1 MQTLPGLS
9 RPGVSR
15 LGLNLSLPRLTSTP
29 PAAPTEAAIAAAP
42 DFTLG
47 SSRSK
52 TGKIAV
58 IVALHLA
65 AVWAMKDGM
74 VYLPKELP
82 RVVDVTF
89 VTPPAP
95 PAPPAPPKVVEVA
108 IKPPPVFT
116 PEIPQLPVVI
126 ENTITVPPAP
136 VKPAEAAPVVAA
148 PPAPPAPP
156 VAAPPEP
163 AAPKLVQGVEY
174 VRPPQPV
181 YPSISRRLGETGVVT
196 LRVLVSEKGTP
207 EQATVHKT
215 SGSQN
220 LDEAGRTAAMRSLF
234 KPYMEDGKAV
244 PVYVLVPINFKL
256 S

>member
-15 LGLNLSLPRLTSTP
+15 LGLNFLRLPRLTSKTP
-29 PAAPTEAAIAAAP
+29 VAPAAAAP

-47 SSRSK
+47 SSRNKS
-52 TGKIAV
+52 GKIAV
-58 IVALHLA
+58 IVGIHLVA
-65 AVWAMKDGM
+65 FWAMQNGM
-74 VYLPKELP
+74 VSDAVKKLPQ
-82 RVVDVTF
+82 VVDVTF

-95 PAPPAPPKVVEVA
+95 PAPPAPPKIVEVA
-108 IKPPPVFT
+108 IKPPPMIMPV
-116 PEIPQLPVVI
+116 PQLPIVI

-136 VKPAEAAPVVAA
+136 VKPAEAVPAVVAA
-148 PPAPPAPP
+148 PSPPAPP
-156 VAAPPEP
+156 VAAPPAP
-163 AAPKLVQGVEY
+163 SAPKLVTGVEY
-174 VRPPQPV
+174 VRQPQPV

-207 EQATVHKT
+207 EQATVQKT
-215 SGSQN
+215 SGSTN
-220 LDEAGRTAAMRSLF
+220 LDEAGRQAALRSLF
-234 KPYMEDGKAV
+234 KPYMEDGKPV

>member
-1 MQTLPGLS
+1 MQTLPGLP

-15 LGLNLSLPRLTSTP
+15 LGLNFLSLPRLTSNP
-29 PAAPTEAAIAAAP
+29 PAAPTAAAP
-42 DFTLG
+42 DFSLG
-47 SSRSK
+47 SSRNRS
-52 TGKIAV
+52 GKIAA
-58 IVALHLA
+58 IVALHVAGFLA
-65 AVWAMKDGM
+65 MQNGMMTTAVKK
-74 VYLPKELP
+74 LPQAVE
-82 RVVDVTF
+82 VTF

-116 PEIPQLPVVI
+116 PVIPQLPVVI

-136 VKPAEAAPVVAA
+136 VKPAEAAPVAA
-148 PPAPPAPP
+148 AVPAPPAPP
-156 VAAPPEP
+156 VAAPPAP
-163 AAPKLVQGVEY
+163 SAPKLVTGVEY

-181 YPSISRRLGETGVVT
+181 NPSISRRLGETGVVT

-207 EQATVHKT
+207 EQATVQKT

-220 LDEAGRTAAMRSLF
+220 LDEAGRQAALRSLF
-234 KPYMEDGKAV
+234 KPYMEDGKPV
-244 PVYVLVPINFKL
+244 PVYVLVPINFKM

>member
-15 LGLNLSLPRLTSTP
+15 LGLDSLRLPRLTSKP
-29 PAAPTEAAIAAAP
+29 PAARTAAAP

-47 SSRSK
+47 SGRNQA
-52 TGKIAV
+52 GKIAV
-58 IVALHLA
+58 IVGIHLA
-65 AVWAMKDGM
+65 AFWAIQNGM
-74 VYLPKELP
+74 VGDAVKKLPQ
-82 RVVDVTF
+82 VVDVTF

-116 PEIPQLPVVI
+116 PVIPQLPIVI

-136 VKPAEAAPVVAA
+136 VKPVEAAPPTVAA
-148 PPAPPAPP
+148 APTPPAPP
-156 VAAPPEP
+156 VAAPPAP
-163 AAPKLVQGVEY
+163 SAPKLVTGVEY
-174 VRPPQPV
+174 VRQPQPV

-196 LRVLVSEKGTP
+196 LRVLVSEKGLP
-207 EQATVHKT
+207 EQATIQKS
-215 SGSQN
+215 SGSTN
-220 LDEAGRTAAMRSLF
+220 LDEAGRQAALRSLF
-234 KPYMEDGKAV
+234 KPYMEDGKPV

>member
-1 MQTLPGLS
+1 MQTLPGLP

-15 LGLNLSLPRLTSTP
+15 LGLDFSSLPRLTSKP
-29 PAAPTEAAIAAAP
+29 PAAHAAAAP

-47 SSRSK
+47 SSRNRS
-52 TGKIAV
+52 GKIAF
-58 IVALHLA
+58 IVGIHLA
-65 AVWAMKDGM
+65 AFWAIQSGM
-74 VYLPKELP
+74 VTEAVKKLPQ
-82 RVVDVTF
+82 VVDVTF

-95 PAPPAPPKVVEVA
+95 PAPPAPPKMVEVA

-116 PEIPQLPVVI
+116 PVIPQLPIVI
-126 ENTITVPPAP
+126 ENTITVPPAA
-136 VKPAEAAPVVAA
+136 VKPAEATPVAAA

-156 VAAPPEP
+156 VAAPAAP
-163 AAPKLVQGVEY
+163 AAPKLVTGVEY
-174 VRPPQPV
+174 VRQPQPV

-207 EQATVHKT
+207 EQATVQKT
-215 SGSQN
+215 SGSTN
-220 LDEAGRTAAMRSLF
+220 LDEAGRQAALRSLF
-234 KPYMEDGKAV
+234 KPYMEDGKPV

>member
-1 MQTLPGLS
+1 MQTLPGLT

-15 LGLNLSLPRLTSTP
+15 LGLDFLRLPRLTSRTSG
-29 PAAPTEAAIAAAP
+29 AQAAAAP

-47 SSRSK
+47 SSSNR

-58 IVALHLA
+58 IVGIHLVA
-65 AVWAMKDGM
+65 FWAMQNGM
-74 VYLPKELP
+74 VSDAVKKLPQ
-82 RVVDVTF
+82 VVDVTF

-116 PEIPQLPVVI
+116 PVIPQLPIVI
-126 ENTITVPPAP
+126 ENTITVPPSP
-136 VKPAEAAPVVAA
+136 VKPVEAAPAVAA
-148 PPAPPAPP
+148 APAAPAPP
-156 VAAPPEP
+156 VAAPAAPS
-163 AAPKLVQGVEY
+163 APKLVTGVEY
-174 VRPPQPV
+174 VRLPKPV
-181 YPSISRRLGETGVVT
+181 YPSISKRLGETGVVT
-196 LRVLVSEKGTP
+196 VRVLVGEKGTP
-207 EQATVHKT
+207 EQATVQNT
-215 SGSQN
+215 SGSAN
-220 LDEAGRTAAMRSLF
+220 LDEAGRQAALRSLF